1 MRLNHLEYKYDGFRD
16 KFEMVLR
23 YRDEV
28 GLVSLRLDKIEDILR
43 KRG

>member
-1 MRLNHLEYKYDGFRD
+1 
-16 KFEMVLR
+16 LR